1 MSADEEPTGGGLLQH
16 RPFVFLWFARLFA
29 TIGYQA
35 LAVVIGWSIYEITGS
50 AFDLGYVGLLQ
61 FIPAVALTLLI
72 GHVADRHDRRVIVRL
87 AQSVYAICAI
97 VMTVAML
104 ADWLSRGLLFVLV
117 FAIGCARAF
126 ELPTNQSLVAAA
138 VPIKLMPRAVAAWT
152 SANQTAVICG
162 PALGGFIYAFEPR
175 AVSAICAMFFM
186 AAIACVSLMRVTRHT
201 PSREPPTLRSA
212 LTGFDFVRSR
222 SRLLGVISLDLFV
235 VVLGGA
241 TALLPIFAKD
251 ILEAGP
257 IGLGLLRSA
266 PAIGALLTALVLSR
280 FPVERHIGRKMF
292 VSVAVFGAATI
303 VFAMSTSLPLS
314 VGALAVL
321 GAADAVSVVIRF
333 TLVQVETP
341 DEMRGRVA
349 AINYLFIGS
358 SNTLGEFESGVLAG
372 WFGAVPSALVGG
384 IGSLIVAG
392 LWMMLFPDLRH
403 LDRFQPAESGKEQSA
418 AKA

>member
-1 MSADEEPTGGGLLQH
+1 
-16 RPFVFLWFARLFA
+16 
-29 TIGYQA
+29 
-35 LAVVIGWSIYEITGS
+35 
-50 AFDLGYVGLLQ
+50 
-61 FIPAVALTLLI
+61 
-72 GHVADRHDRRVIVRL
+72 
-87 AQSVYAICAI
+87 
-97 VMTVAML
+97 
-104 ADWLSRGLLFVLV
+104 
-117 FAIGCARAF
+117 
-126 ELPTNQSLVAAA
+126 
-138 VPIKLMPRAVAAWT
+138 
-152 SANQTAVICG
+152 
-162 PALGGFIYAFEPR
+162 
-175 AVSAICAMFFM
+175 
-186 AAIACVSLMRVTRHT
+186 
-201 PSREPPTLRSA
+201 LRSA
-212 LTGFDFVRSR
+212 LAGFDFVRSR

-235 VVLGGA
+235 VLLGGA

-292 VSVAVFGAATI
+292 VSVAVFGAATV
-303 VFAMSTSLPLS
+303 VFALSTSLPLS
-314 VGALAVL
+314 IGALAVL

-349 AINYLFIGS
+349 AINYLFVGS

-372 WFGAVPSALVGG
+372 WFGAVPSVLIGG

-403 LDRFQPAESGKEQSA
+403 LDRFQPAESRKEQSA